1 MAATS
6 VMSSSTAVA
15 AVFLSSRVTE
25 ELTRL
30 QLPSRHHQTCGLREG
45 CGASSVSIY
54 PATFTPAYGI
64 SFSRKWKKVTAT
76 TAKYGPGTEKAFK
89 STVELDQLIDTLRN
103 TQYENLVQEV
113 AENVLSFDTPFWL
126 RLATRADMCSSLD
139 DKKDYEE
146 LASQIMA
153 IVELLVQK
161 TKEKIE
167 SSTDV
172 LKSIIAPLIDSDEE
186 IVWPPRNPQA
196 FADMRKEVDKR
207 EKGNYLDESF
217 LSEVSAQL
225 RQANED
231 ADKPGLVAIL
241 QKVLQLYAAGV
252 LSKRSYAAKG
262 MTVDKAEELLETV
275 ISADEEDW
283 DNVLRTGL
291 DLGGG
296 PVQSQE
302 LFKALQRRV
311 ERTLMR
317 TENGSYQQRILVEY
331 LRGIETRAQT
341 LVEAFQ
347 ASPPS
352 PSA

>member
-1 MAATS
+1 M
-6 VMSSSTAVA
+6 
-15 AVFLSSRVTE
+15 
-25 ELTRL
+25 
-30 QLPSRHHQTCGLREG
+30 Q
-45 CGASSVSIY
+45 
-54 PATFTPAYGI
+54 
-64 SFSRKWKKVTAT
+64 
-76 TAKYGPGTEKAFK
+76 
-89 STVELDQLIDTLRN
+89 
-103 TQYENLVQEV
+103 
-113 AENVLSFDTPFWL
+113 
-126 RLATRADMCSSLD
+126 
-139 DKKDYEE
+139 KDYEE

-207 EKGNYLDESF
+207 DKGNYLDESF

-262 MTVDKAEELLETV
+262 VCFVVK
-275 ISADEEDW
+275 
-283 DNVLRTGL
+283 
-291 DLGGG
+291 
-296 PVQSQE
+296 
-302 LFKALQRRV
+302 FHCK
-311 ERTLMR
+311 
-317 TENGSYQQRILVEY
+317 Y
-331 LRGIETRAQT
+331 
-341 LVEAFQ
+341 EAFFLVYIGHCFEQ
-347 ASPPS
+347 HYNPHA
-352 PSA
+352 